1 MVISEKKVR
10 LIGGLLCLSGWV
22 IALFMTKE
30 VLNSEAICFPWSTKE
45 AIASVSTREIV
56 MLPVIL
62 GCIVLSFS
70 NRIAKRYS

>member
-1 MVISEKKVR
+1 MVISKKKVQ

-30 VLNSEAICFPWSTKE
+30 VLDSE

-56 MLPVIL
+56 MIPVIL

-70 NRIAKRYS
+70 DRIAKRYS